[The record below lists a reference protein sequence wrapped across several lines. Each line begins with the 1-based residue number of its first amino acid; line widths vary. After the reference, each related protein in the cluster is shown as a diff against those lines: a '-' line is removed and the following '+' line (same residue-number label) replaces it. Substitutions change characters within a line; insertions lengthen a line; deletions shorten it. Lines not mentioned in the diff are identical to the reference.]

1 MRQLTTNDVFKMS
14 RILKKLNINLDS
26 KGTDEEIGMKLLV
39 QIAENAYLAQNEINE
54 FLGSLTGMTGEEFGN
69 LPIKESMEI
78 MNEFKQ
84 LDGIVDFFSLV
95 GQSTK

>member
-14 RILKKLNINLDS
+14 RILKKLNINLQS
-26 KGTDEEIGMKLLV
+26 GTDEEIGINLLV
-39 QIAENAYLAQNEINE
+39 QIAENAHLAQTEINE
-54 FLGSLTGMTGEEFGN
+54 FLGSLNNMTGEEFGN
-69 LPIKESMEI
+69 LPLKESMAV
-78 MNEFKQ
+78 MNEFKK

>member
-14 RILKKLNINLDS
+14 RILKKININLDS

-39 QIAENAYLAQNEINE
+39 QIAENAHLAQTEINE
-54 FLGSLTGMTGEEFGN
+54 FLGSLNNMTGEEFGN

-78 MNEFKQ
+78 MKEFKQ
-84 LDGIVDFFSLV
+84 LDGIVDFFTLV
-95 GQSTK
+95 GQSTN

>member
-14 RILKKLNINLDS
+14 RILKKININLES
-26 KGTDEEIGMKLLV
+26 GTDEEIGINLLV
-39 QIAENAYLAQNEINE
+39 QIAENAHLAQTEINE
-54 FLGSLTGMTGEEFGN
+54 FLGSLNNMTGEEFGN

-78 MNEFKQ
+78 MKEFKK

>member
-14 RILKKLNINLDS
+14 RILKKLNINLQS
-26 KGTDEEIGMKLLV
+26 GTDEEIGINLLV
-39 QIAENAYLAQNEINE
+39 QIAENAHLAQTEINE
-54 FLGSLTGMTGEEFGN
+54 FLGSLNNMTGEEFGN

-78 MNEFKQ
+78 MKEFKQ

>member
-14 RILKKLNINLDS
+14 RILKKININLDS

-39 QIAENAYLAQNEINE
+39 QIAENAHLAQTEINE
-54 FLGSLTGMTGEEFGN
+54 FLGSLNNMTGEEFGN

-78 MNEFKQ
+78 MKEFKQ
-84 LDGIVDFFSLV
+84 LDGIVYFFTLV
-95 GQSTK
+95 GQ

>member
-14 RILKKLNINLDS
+14 RILKKININLDS
-26 KGTDEEIGMKLLV
+26 KGTDEEIGMKLLM

-54 FLGSLTGMTGEEFGN
+54 FLGSLTGITGEEFGN
-69 LPIKESMEI
+69 LPLKESTAI
-78 MNEFKQ
+78 MNEFKK
-84 LDGIVDFFSLV
+84 LDGINDFFTLV